1 LDKAQRRPYNETSLE
16 RFCMTDKPAK
26 RAPRALKPKPKD
38 IAILHGPTEDGEG
51 ARLLRLKGGE
61 VWSGEIRPVRE
72 GQPIQQ
78 HELVRLHPIHPTL
91 PVCEVEVLHAP
102 KPSAEQRESSGPAR
116 VSNRRYRQNW
126 NTIFG
131 NPARKSKAR
140 PDWSVN

>member
-1 LDKAQRRPYNETSLE
+1 
-16 RFCMTDKPAK
+16 MTHKPAK
-26 RAPRALKPKPKD
+26 RAPRAPKPKD

-61 VWSGEIRPVRE
+61 VWSGEVRPVRE
-72 GQPIQQ
+72 GQPIEQ
-78 HELVRLHPIHPTL
+78 HELVRLRPLHPSS

-102 KPSAEQRESSGPAR
+102 KPSPEQRESSGPAR

-131 NPARKSKAR
+131 NPARKPKT
-140 PDWSVN
+140 DWSVN

>member
-1 LDKAQRRPYNETSLE
+1 
-16 RFCMTDKPAK
+16 MTHKPAK
-26 RAPRALKPKPKD
+26 RAPRAPQTPRPPEAKAKD

-51 ARLLRLKGGE
+51 ARLLRLKDGE
-61 VWSGEIRPVRE
+61 VYSGEIRPARE
-72 GQPIQQ
+72 GQPLGQ
-78 HELVRLHPIHPTL
+78 HELVRLRPLHPQL

-102 KPSAEQRESSGPAR
+102 KPSPESRPSGGPAR

-131 NPARKSKAR
+131 NPERKAKAR